1 MACFSILLTLAMHM
15 MQDEDVFMA
24 GGDDEMGMDGGQQH
38 SHHQKQSQF
47 QRPKPEKIERKD
59 AKPSHG
65 LSDGSTRASSTIVL
79 QPGSEFLRIGW
90 ATEETPHLVP
100 HCIARLWKSG
110 WPANSDLVESEDVA
124 DRDAE
129 LENVER
135 GMKRWSAP
143 TRKDDDGSSA
153 GAEEEVSRL
162 CIENHKLQHQQHCSF
177 ASCWH
182 ASTRSLT
189 LESTLADIHSTTWRY
204 IQDVRYRRKRR

>member
-1 MACFSILLTLAMHM
+1 

-24 GGDDEMGMDGGQQH
+24 GGDDEMGMDAGQQQH
-38 SHHQKQSQF
+38 FHQPKQSQF
-47 QRPKPEKIERKD
+47 QRPKLEKIERKD
-59 AKPSHG
+59 LKPSHG
-65 LSDGSTRASSTIVL
+65 LLDGSTRASSTIVL

-110 WPANSDLVESEDVA
+110 WPVNSDLVESEDVA
-124 DRDAE
+124 DREAE

-143 TRKDDDGSSA
+143 TRKDDNGSSA

-162 CIENHKLQHQQHCSF
+162 CI
-177 ASCWH
+177 
-182 ASTRSLT
+182 
-189 LESTLADIHSTTWRY
+189 
-204 IQDVRYRRKRR
+204 KRRNSKNTHTVPKPLAPTPQPNSEIHDRRYPLYHLEVFSRC